1 MNLLLPMVAGVSVI
15 LLASWQGQE
24 SGFAIQHERDSSLA
38 ADAQEVHPDGN
49 LLERIRVRAP
59 WLAGPD
65 LDRLV
70 LGLSKAS
77 SVTGLPVELLQALIE
92 VESDYRVNA
101 RSGKGA
107 IGFMQVK
114 QVAAAEVGMDSGKL
128 DDPYRNV
135 VTGALYLDRMRR
147 KFGSLGLA
155 LAAYAAGP
163 ANVAKGTVPRWYVR
177 RVKSRFAQILE
188 AQGCES

>member
-1 MNLLLPMVAGVSVI
+1 MKILLPTVAAVSVI
-15 LLASWQGQE
+15 LLAFWQGPE
-24 SGFAIQHERDSSLA
+24 NGFAVQYERDSSLVA
-38 ADAQEVHPDGN
+38 EVQEVHPDGN
-49 LLERIRVRAP
+49 LLKRIRARAP

-101 RSGKGA
+101 RSAKGA
-107 IGFMQVK
+107 IGLMQVK
-114 QVAAAEVGMDSGKL
+114 PIAATEVGMDPGKL
-128 DDPYRNV
+128 DDPYWNV
-135 VTGALYLDRMRR
+135 ITGALYLDRMRR

-155 LAAYAAGP
+155 LAAYATGP
-163 ANVAKGTVPRWYVR
+163 ANAAKGTVPRWYVR
-177 RVKSRFAQILE
+177 RIKRRFAQVLE
-188 AQGCES
+188 E